1 MSRFSLNTIMN
12 SSIKKNPAMQ
22 KLVAFVKHDFLQAH
36 YESLLLVIIIVLLSL
51 AIFKPEIQLKQG
63 VKNYLLLADVSQ
75 SMNAEDVNIGAKTTN
90 RMAYTQHLMKKVV
103 ADAEC
108 GTYFSLGV
116 FAAENVALLLMPLEV
131 CKNYDEITDS
141 IDHLEWRMAWRG
153 NSRLS
158 FGIKTAE
165 TMMDHLNM
173 PARMLFFTD
182 GDEAPKVNAINKLDL
197 SRLQIG
203 KNLLLVGV
211 GGNKPVAV
219 PRHNSSNKWVGY
231 WSSDT
236 KENSAGAIGVSYSDT
251 SIDEPDPTVAFAE
264 YDRYLS
270 QLDAEYL
277 KKIAVEVKGTYMKGT
292 DSSAF
297 YDHVRNLKPVAS
309 TVTAYSM
316 RWTYLSLGLL
326 LILLTYLPNLVLL
339 GKQVL
344 RKYSAQ

>member
-1 MSRFSLNTIMN
+1 MS
-12 SSIKKNPAMQ
+12 SSAKKIIAM
-22 KLVAFVKHDFLQAH
+22 KNVGSFLQSH
-36 YESLLLVIIIVLLSL
+36 YESLLLVGIITLLAL
-51 AIFKPEIQLKQG
+51 ALFKPEVQLKQS

-75 SMNAEDVNIGAKTTN
+75 SMNAEDVKIGAKTTN
-90 RMAYTQHLMKKVV
+90 RMEYTKHLMKKVV

-131 CKNYDEITDS
+131 CNNYDEIIDS
-141 IDHLEWRMAWRG
+141 VDHLEWRMAWRG

-165 TMMDHLNM
+165 TMMDYLNM

-197 SRLQIG
+197 NRLQIG

-211 GGNKPVAV
+211 GGNQPVAV
-219 PRHNSSNKWVGY
+219 PRYNSSNKWVGY

-251 SIDEPDPTVAFAE
+251 SIDEPDPVVAYAE

-277 KKIAVEVKGTYMKGT
+277 KKVAVEVNGTYIEGK
-292 DSSAF
+292 DQPAF
-297 YDHVRNLKPVAS
+297 YDYVRDQKPVAS
-309 TVTAYSM
+309 IVTSYSM
-316 RWTYLSLGLL
+316 RWIYLSVGLL
-326 LILLTYLPNLVLL
+326 LIMLTYLPNVVSLS
-339 GKQVL
+339 KAVL
-344 RKYSAQ
+344 RKYSAR

>member
-1 MSRFSLNTIMN
+1 MN
-12 SSIKKNPAMQ
+12 KMYLYFQN
-22 KLVAFVKHDFLQAH
+22 H
-36 YESLLLVIIIVLLSL
+36 YESLLLVIIALLL
-51 AIFKPEIQLKQG
+51 ALALFKPEVQLRQH

-75 SMNAEDVNIGAKTTN
+75 SMNAEDVKIGTKTTN
-90 RMAYTQHLMKKVV
+90 RMEYTKHLMKKVV
-103 ADAEC
+103 ENSEC
-108 GTYFSLGV
+108 GTYFSLAV

-131 CKNYDEITDS
+131 CNNYDEIIDTV
-141 IDHLEWRMAWRG
+141 DHLEWRMAWRG

-165 TMMDHLNM
+165 TMMDYLNM

-203 KNLLLVGV
+203 DNLLLVGV
-211 GGNKPVAV
+211 GGNKPVPV
-219 PRHNSSNKWVGY
+219 PRYNSSNKWVGY

-251 SIDEPDPTVAFAE
+251 SIDEPDPVVAFAE

-277 KKIAVEVKGTYMKGT
+277 RKVAVEVKGTYVEGK
-292 DSSAF
+292 DSSEF
-297 YDHVRNLKPVAS
+297 YEYVHNQKPVAS
-309 TVTAYSM
+309 IVTAYSV
-316 RWTYLSLGLL
+316 RWIYLSLGLL
-326 LILLTYLPNLVLL
+326 LIILTYLPNLVSLSKEVVRNYSP
-339 GKQVL
+339 GNPPP
-344 RKYSAQ
+344 RKRLHL